1 MNKQECIEQLQNL
14 KAHCSDWGD
23 EEPWIKDVKAL
34 EMAIKELN
42 KTTHGV
48 EVQEQLNVTFEY
60 LIDKPS
66 KIFLTNDK
74 SLYKKLIQNNQAIYM
89 FGPEISKSSNKDDVL
104 KINIKDCYLV
114 QILLDK

>member
-42 KTTHGV
+42 KTTPGV

-66 KIFLTNDK
+66 KMFLTNDK

-89 FGPEISKSSNKDDVL
+89 FGPEISNNANDY
-104 KINIKDCYLV
+104 YLIQV
-114 QILLDK
+114 QLGKQDHL